1 MRVPVVVVALVLV
14 SVLVA
19 CAGGSS
25 PPGSGGDGC
34 GGADGDGHPAL
45 DGSPP
50 ATADGG
56 PLPAAPAGGYV
67 KLERY
72 TSGGETSLLALA
84 ELDSGHSGPGRLP
97 ATFYQRFPI
106 DSCFQVP
113 LLPEE
118 PSTYDFVD
126 VGEAIRLDGPAT
138 IELAR
143 EILLGNIF
151 YRARPSDIAP
161 GDYAVSLGAA
171 LRVPPPPH
179 LLAPDISS
187 GSAVFDPA
195 IALAWEPVG
204 SDHLFAVL
212 QQDSIGRVC
221 HLADDG
227 SFELPADAAAGVPA
241 WGTLAF
247 VAVNVDTVDL
257 DGRAVELLG
266 IQGQVADYERP

>member
-1 MRVPVVVVALVLV
+1 MRVPVVVVLLV
-14 SVLVA
+14 SVVAA

-25 PPGSGGDGC
+25 PPVSGGDGC
-34 GGADGDGHPAL
+34 GGDDGDGHPAV

-56 PLPAAPAGGYV
+56 PPSAAPSGGYV

-84 ELDSGHSGPGRLP
+84 ELDSGHTGPGRLP
-97 ATFYQRFPI
+97 ATFYQSFPI

-118 PSTYDFVD
+118 PSSYDFVD
-126 VGEAIRLDGPAT
+126 VGAAIGLDGPAT
-138 IELAR
+138 IDLTR

-151 YRARPSDIAP
+151 YRARPDDILP

-171 LRVPPPPH
+171 LRVPPPPQ

-187 GSAVFDPA
+187 GSAVIGPS
-195 IALAWEPVG
+195 IALSWEPVG
-204 SDHLFAVL
+204 ADHLFAVL

-247 VAVNVDTVDL
+247 VALNVDTVDVG
-257 DGRAVELLG
+257 GRAVELLG
-266 IQGQVADYERP
+266 IQGKVADYERP